1 MINLRSLALAAAL
14 IGGALT
20 SAPAFADQ
28 DRVPE
33 GATASGRWVA
43 AEGRTPLA
51 SATSS
56 AQQNFLALSGATGG
70 AGQHS

>member
-1 MINLRSLALAAAL
+1 MTTIRNIALAAAL
-14 IGGALT
+14 IGGALA

-33 GATASGRWVA
+33 GATASGRWVGA
-43 AEGRTPLA
+43 DSRTPLA
-51 SATSS
+51 SNLAT
-56 AQQNFLALSGATGG
+56 AQQNALEASGATGG